1 VSGPAVPGPQ
11 GAVSPDGGAA
21 RGRRGGGERRMVPPA
36 EPRSYYGQPV
46 IAKPVWTPE
55 IAAYFFAGGLAGAA
69 APMAAGAR
77 LGGNV
82 ALARRAALAA
92 LAGAAISPVL
102 LIKDLGRPE
111 RFFRMLRVFKPTS
124 PMSVGTWTLTTFGT
138 CTGLATGWQVI
149 GLPRA
154 RIGVPAQALAALT
167 GPVISTYTAVL
178 ISNTAVPVWHEARR
192 SLPWVFAGSSLA
204 SAGGL
209 LVAVTPRRAA
219 GPARAMAVGGA
230 ALEVAASVAME
241 RRLDPRVKATYE
253 APSVKPAHQ
262 ASRALAAAGGLVVA
276 AAARRSRL
284 AGIAGGLA
292 LVAGSA
298 CARWA
303 IYKAGTVSA
312 DDPQQTIG
320 PQRDR
325 RDGRHPVKPRDA
337 PVHPAP
343 DAPPAPQPGIDVP
356 GPSASGPGMPP
367 AQDDPIAPRRGA

>member
-1 VSGPAVPGPQ
+1 MGV
-11 GAVSPDGGAA
+11 
-21 RGRRGGGERRMVPPA
+21 
-36 EPRSYYGQPV
+36 
-46 IAKPVWTPE
+46 
-55 IAAYFFAGGLAGAA
+55 
-69 APMAAGAR
+69 
-77 LGGNV
+77 
-82 ALARRAALAA
+82 
-92 LAGAAISPVL
+92 
-102 LIKDLGRPE
+102 
-111 RFFRMLRVFKPTS
+111 
-124 PMSVGTWTLTTFGT
+124 
-138 CTGLATGWQVI
+138 
-149 GLPRA
+149 PRA

-284 AGIAGGLA
+284 AAIAGGLA
-292 LVAGSA
+292 MVAGSA